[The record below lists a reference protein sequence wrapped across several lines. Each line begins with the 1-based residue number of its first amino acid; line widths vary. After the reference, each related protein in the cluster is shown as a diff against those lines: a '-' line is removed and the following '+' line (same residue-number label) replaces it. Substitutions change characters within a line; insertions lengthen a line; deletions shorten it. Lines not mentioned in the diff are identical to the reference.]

1 MRTRSLTR
9 IQLVLK
15 KFIEL
20 AEQKVQEAQA
30 KAEEVQSSLDSTTGT
45 SASNI
50 EDLEATETPETILL
64 ATVSGEQSKDR
75 TDRAIVTPWLKF
87 LWETYRTV
95 LEILKNNARLEL
107 LYQTTA
113 HQAFQVLRKVRS

>member
-1 MRTRSLTR
+1 M
-9 IQLVLK
+9 LK

-30 KAEEVQSSLDSTTGT
+30 KAEQVQSSLDTAAAASV
-45 SASNI
+45 SNI
-50 EDLEATETPETILL
+50 EDLEASETPETILL

-87 LWETYRTV
+87 LWETYRTAYSMHFSPMTSRYTPF
-95 LEILKNNARLEL
+95 L
-107 LYQTTA
+107 T
-113 HQAFQVLRKVRS
+113 

>member
-1 MRTRSLTR
+1 
-9 IQLVLK
+9 LVLK

-20 AEQKVQEAQA
+20 AEQKVQEAQT
-30 KAEEVQSSLDSTTGT
+30 KADQVQSSLE
-45 SASNI
+45 SAAPNTQLNV

-95 LEILKNNARLEL
+95 LEIL
-107 LYQTTA
+107 
-113 HQAFQVLRKVRS
+113 